1 MRTKFSPC
9 GRGRSSVLRDPILT
23 QVRKARSM
31 VEQEAGGSV
40 RGLFVLMRKSRGQKK
55 RSVLKEEPAKTR
67 RFD

>member
-1 MRTKFSPC
+1 MNDLVIAK
-9 GRGRSSVLRDPILT
+9 
-23 QVRKARSM
+23 VRKTRGHL
-31 VEQEAGGSV
+31 EREAGGSV